1 MEREAFNEVP
11 LHHFGL
17 YESVPYPARTWNE
30 LHPSENPF
38 IRADMEKGFKVYD
51 QDKAS
56 ADVREKFK
64 QIERQ
69 ELQRMGMD
77 EPMLNAYDMKKVIA
91 KGQQN

>member
-1 MEREAFNEVP
+1 MYV
-11 LHHFGL
+11 
-17 YESVPYPARTWNE
+17 
-30 LHPSENPF
+30 
-38 IRADMEKGFKVYD
+38 